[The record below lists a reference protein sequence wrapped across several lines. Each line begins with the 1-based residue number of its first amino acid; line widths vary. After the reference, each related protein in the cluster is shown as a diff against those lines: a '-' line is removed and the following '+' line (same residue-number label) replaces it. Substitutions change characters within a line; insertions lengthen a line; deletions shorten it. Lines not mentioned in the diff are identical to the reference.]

1 MSDRAGRIPLVVTA
15 IVPEAEG
22 VVALELA
29 DPAGGDLPEWE
40 PGAHLDVQLITRQER
55 QYSLCGDPAD
65 RRRYRIAVL
74 REERSRGVSMYL
86 HDFLRVGATVH
97 VRPPRSLFPPASAD
111 EHLLL
116 AAGIGI
122 TAILPLAQRL
132 DRDGAPWSLHYAV
145 RSAAHLPFRRELAAL
160 GDRVT
165 VHTPA
170 PDSPASNS
178 ADPNFA
184 APVSAAPDSAD
195 PNTPAPS
202 SAIPASLRFRGRLD
216 LPALLAEPRP
226 GVAVQAC
233 GPARFLDAIAA
244 AMSAWPAGSLHLER
258 FEPKPVAARPNAPF
272 TVHCARSAV
281 SVEVGAGQSMLHA
294 LTSRDIPVTGSCL
307 RGVCGSCAIPVLAG
321 PVDHRD
327 SLTTSPDSPVMYPC
341 VSRAAASE
349 LTIDL

>member
-15 IVPEAEG
+15 IVPQAEG
-22 VVALELA
+22 VVAVELA
-29 DPAGGDLPEWE
+29 DPAGGDLPDWE

-74 REERSRGVSMYL
+74 REEHSRGVSMYI

-97 VRPPRSLFPPASAD
+97 VRPPRSLFPLASAD

-132 DRDGAPWSLHYAV
+132 DRDGSPWSLHFAV
-145 RSAAHLPFRRELAAL
+145 RSAAHVPFRRELAAL
-160 GDRVT
+160 GDRAT
-165 VHTPA
+165 VHSPA

-178 ADPNFA
+178 ADPNT
-184 APVSAAPDSAD
+184 AAPDSAA
-195 PNTPAPS
+195 PNSAAPNSPDPAP
-202 SAIPASLRFRGRLD
+202 LRLRGRLD
-216 LPALLAEPRP
+216 LPALLTNPRP
-226 GVAVQAC
+226 RVAVQAC
-233 GPARFLDAIAA
+233 GPARFLDAITA
-244 AMSAWPAGSLHLER
+244 AMSDWPAGSLHLER
-258 FEPKPVAARPNAPF
+258 FEPKPVTARPNAPF
-272 TVHCARSAV
+272 TVHCARSDV

-294 LTSRDIPVTGSCL
+294 LTSRDLPVTGSCL
-307 RGVCGSCAIPVLAG
+307 RGVCGSCAVPVLAG

-327 SLTTSPDSPVMYPC
+327 SLTTCPDSPVMYPC
-341 VSRAAASE
+341 VSRAAGPT

>member
-1 MSDRAGRIPLVVTA
+1 
-15 IVPEAEG
+15 
-22 VVALELA
+22 
-29 DPAGGDLPEWE
+29 
-40 PGAHLDVQLITRQER
+40 
-55 QYSLCGDPAD
+55 
-65 RRRYRIAVL
+65 
-74 REERSRGVSMYL
+74 MYI

-97 VRPPRSLFPPASAD
+97 VRPPRSLFPLASAD

-132 DRDGAPWSLHYAV
+132 ERDGSPWTLHYAV
-145 RSAAHLPFRRELAAL
+145 RSAAHVPFRRELATL
-160 GDRVT
+160 GDRIT
-165 VHTPA
+165 VH
-170 PDSPASNS
+170 SPASNS
-178 ADPNFA
+178 ADPDF
-184 APVSAAPDSAD
+184 AAPDS
-195 PNTPAPS
+195 
-202 SAIPASLRFRGRLD
+202 LRLRGRLD
-216 LPALLAEPRP
+216 LPALLARPRP

-244 AMSAWPAGSLHLER
+244 AIAAWPAGSLHLER

-294 LTSRDIPVTGSCL
+294 LTSRDLPVTGSCL
-307 RGVCGSCAIPVLAG
+307 RGVCGSCAVPVLAG

-341 VSRAAASE
+341 VSRAAAST

>member
-15 IVPEAEG
+15 IVPQAEG
-22 VVALELA
+22 VVAVELA
-29 DPAGGDLPEWE
+29 DPAGGDLPDWE

-74 REERSRGVSMYL
+74 REEHSRGVSMYI

-97 VRPPRSLFPPASAD
+97 VRPPRSLFPLASAD

-132 DRDGAPWSLHYAV
+132 ERDGSPWTLHYAV
-145 RSAAHLPFRRELAAL
+145 RSAAHVPFRSELDAL

-165 VHTPA
+165 VHSPA

-184 APVSAAPDSAD
+184 APNFAAPDSVR
-195 PNTPAPS
+195 
-202 SAIPASLRFRGRLD
+202 LRGRLD
-216 LPALLAEPRP
+216 LPALLARPRP
-226 GVAVQAC
+226 GVVQAC

-244 AMSAWPAGSLHLER
+244 AMAAWPAGSLHLER

-272 TVHCARSAV
+272 TVHCARSDV

-294 LTSRDIPVTGSCL
+294 LTSRDLPVTGSCL
-307 RGVCGSCAIPVLAG
+307 RGVCGSCAVPVLAG

-341 VSRAAASE
+341 VSRAAASA